1 MMKSNKHEGT
11 CLCMNV
17 TNTRLHLH
25 TYQEY
30 QNWPVGKD
38 GERTVGIN
46 WPALGKLEEE
56 HQLDLP
62 ATPYSSKPRRPPSV
76 VLRGLLFAHSLFT
89 ANR

>member
-1 MMKSNKHEGT
+1 MPLH
-11 CLCMNV
+11 V

-38 GERTVGIN
+38 GERRTVGIN
-46 WPALGKLEEE
+46 WPTLGKLEEE
-56 HQLDLP
+56 HQLDLS
-62 ATPYSSKPRRPPSV
+62 ATPHSSKPRRPPSV